1 MMNMS
6 KWSMTGDTLEIAH
19 DTLKIT
25 AAIQRQI
32 LRGLEMT
39 ADDYRSIMGLTDDT
53 AKTTADATA
62 DTPKTT
68 ADAALS
74 DLYDYYW
81 ERL

>member
-1 MMNMS
+1 MTTMMNMS
-6 KWSMTGDTLEIAH
+6 KWSNTRDTLEIAH

-39 ADDYRSIMGLTDDT
+39 ADDYRSLMGLTDDT
-53 AKTTADATA
+53 AKTTA